1 MPFLYLGAALFF
13 IVLVIFTFV
22 LVCLVRNASHL
33 EQKEKDE
40 EQEAF
45 IKHYKL

>member
-13 IVLVIFTFV
+13 IVLAAITIV
-22 LVCLVRNASHL
+22 LVCLVRNASHRDRIRN
-33 EQKEKDE
+33 DE